1 MTDAGSTQSDLIEA
15 RALAA
20 GFGPWQGMALDLRP
34 LSGGI
39 TNRNFVV
46 SSALGR
52 HVLRLP
58 GARTELLGISR
69 SHEVLATR
77 QAAEL
82 GVGPPLLGVLPGAGT
97 PVTQWVAGQ
106 HLWGTAFAQR
116 LEDVVP
122 LLRRFHSSA
131 RLTSGFAVHRV
142 VEQHV
147 RDAAA
152 EGVPA
157 PASWPELHSISRRI
171 ELAFARAPQPALAC
185 HNDLLP
191 ANLLFDTGRVWLLD
205 YEYAGLNERF
215 FDLANLAVNA
225 GLDTA
230 GEQALLRLYLGHDAA
245 WAWSRLQLMKLMS
258 ELREGLWALVQQAI
272 STLET
277 DFVAYTD
284 QHLANAA
291 RMAGSSDFGGW
302 LEQAAQA
309 PAA

>member
-1 MTDAGSTQSDLIEA
+1 MTGSPESDLPEA

-20 GFGPWQGMALDLRP
+20 AFEPWQGMTLDIRP

-46 SSALGR
+46 CSALGR

-69 SHEVLATR
+69 AQELLATR

-82 GVGPPLLGVLPGAGT
+82 GVGPPVLGVLPGAGT
-97 PVTQWVAGQ
+97 PIAQWVAGR
-106 HLWGTAFAQR
+106 HLSGAEFAQR
-116 LEDVVP
+116 LDEVVL
-122 LLRRFHSSA
+122 LLRSFHGSA
-131 RLTSGFAVHRV
+131 RLTSSFAVHRV
-142 VEQHV
+142 VEHHV

-152 EGVPA
+152 HGVAA
-157 PASWPELHSISRRI
+157 PASWPELQRISRRI

-191 ANLLFDTGRVWLLD
+191 ANLLFDTDRVWLLD

-225 GLDTA
+225 GLDEA
-230 GEQALLRLYLGHDAA
+230 GEQALLRLYLGHDAG
-245 WAWSRLQLMKLMS
+245 WAWSRLQLMKVMS

-272 STLET
+272 STLDT
-277 DFVAYTD
+277 DFVAYTA

-302 LEQAAQA
+302 MEQAAQA